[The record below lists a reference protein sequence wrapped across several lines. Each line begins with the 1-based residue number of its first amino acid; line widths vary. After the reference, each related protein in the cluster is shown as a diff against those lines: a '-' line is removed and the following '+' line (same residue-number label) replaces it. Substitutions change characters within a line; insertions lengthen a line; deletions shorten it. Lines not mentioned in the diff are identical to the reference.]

1 MEEFIRFR
9 RDKGRKLLLNIVLF
23 LSWYS
28 KKYDML
34 IRTCVIVVICLQSGT
49 SIHNFNKIIQFGYL
63 A

>member
-1 MEEFIRFR
+1 MFAHYAFYKKTMEEFIRFR

-34 IRTCVIVVICLQSGT
+34 IRNV
-49 SIHNFNKIIQFGYL
+49 
-63 A
+63 